1 MKVLVAGAG
10 LAGLTAARELE
21 AHGADV
27 TIVEA
32 RNRVGG
38 RVHTLREG
46 FAEGQHA
53 EAGAD
58 LIEGEQTHVV
68 GVAREL
74 GLEPVRILRHGWG
87 FYGADSKGRLRV
99 RRSLHAFEK
108 AADRLESEIEA
119 YQLAE
124 NRWSSPVVAAIARQS
139 VADWLARTRADAGFA
154 AAIRGLRGFFLA
166 DPEDLS
172 LIALVDE
179 FASGDQPGTGRMYRI
194 ADGNDRLTTLA
205 AKRLRG
211 RLILNCML
219 RRVSQ
224 DGSGVRATVEDTR
237 QREIQA
243 DYMVLALPASTLR
256 DVVFEPG
263 LPDEQARAIVRLRY
277 GAATRVLLQF
287 ATRFWRRPGQP
298 AAYGSDQPIGA
309 VWDGNEQQSRRPG
322 ILTLLAGGRAS
333 AELRTIVGSGGV
345 GRAGRQA
352 QMARPAVA
360 SAPASHCHLGGRF
373 PGAWRV
379 RVLRS
384 VVRARAA
391 RVAAARLPAS
401 GVCGRAH
408 QSSLAGLHER
418 RHRKRQASGGGNSR
432 DARAQLDGV
441 EIWVMASAATASG
454 FHVSGS

>member
-68 GVAREL
+68 GLAREL
-74 GLEPVRILRHGWG
+74 GLDPVRILRHGWG

-99 RRSLHAFEK
+99 RRSLQAFEK
-108 AADRLESEIEA
+108 AADRLQSEIEA

-179 FASGDQPGTGRMYRI
+179 FASGDQPGSGRMYRI

-243 DYMVLALPASTLR
+243 DYVVLALPASTLR

-263 LPDEQARAIVRLRY
+263 LPDEQTRAIVRLRY

-345 GRAGRQA
+345 AALVDRLKWLGRPSPLLQHRVVTWEDDSLARGGYAFFDPSFEPALREWLPRAYRRLVFAGEHTSLRWQGY
-352 QMARPAVA
+352 MN
-360 SAPASHCHLGGRF
+360 
-373 PGAWRV
+373 GAIE
-379 RVLRS
+379 S
-384 VVRARAA
+384 GKRAA
-391 RVAAARLPAS
+391 AEI
-401 GVCGRAH
+401 RAMRAL
-408 QSSLAGLHER
+408 SS
-418 RHRKRQASGGGNSR
+418 
-432 DARAQLDGV
+432 
-441 EIWVMASAATASG
+441 TASK
-454 FHVSGS
+454 SG

>member
-1 MKVLVAGAG
+1 MPSRKPPIAS
-10 LAGLTAARELE
+10 
-21 AHGADV
+21 
-27 TIVEA
+27 
-32 RNRVGG
+32 
-38 RVHTLREG
+38 
-46 FAEGQHA
+46 Q
-53 EAGAD
+53 
-58 LIEGEQTHVV
+58 
-68 GVAREL
+68 
-74 GLEPVRILRHGWG
+74 
-87 FYGADSKGRLRV
+87 
-99 RRSLHAFEK
+99 
-108 AADRLESEIEA
+108 SEIEA

-179 FASGDQPGTGRMYRI
+179 FASGDQPGSGRMYRI

-224 DGSGVRATVEDTR
+224 NGSGVRATVEDTR

-243 DYMVLALPASTLR
+243 DYVVLALPASTLR

-263 LPDEQARAIVRLRY
+263 LPDEQTRAIVRLRY

-333 AELRTIVGSGGV
+333 AELQDDRWFRWRRG
-345 GRAGRQA
+345 AGRQA

-360 SAPASHCHLGGRF
+360 SAPASRCHLGGRF
-373 PGAWRV
+373 PGAWWV

-401 GVCGRAH
+401 GICGRAH

-418 RHRKRQASGGGNSR
+418 RYRKRQASGGGNSR